1 MLALHGCAAPGLLVR
16 PERVAAIR
24 RLRVVSLGPVPLE
37 VPPGMASAWVAQLPK
52 PTIAAA
58 RGVLALSSILMLVDL
73 PEAQRRAAEG
83 GKAVSEQVRGSGIWS
98 PGMVLADEVV
108 RQLRDAGFQVAAPTE
123 RAVPGASIDV
133 YANDP
138 EAYMKGVREW
148 WDSSSSAVDHAAA
161 ELGDVDA
168 VVEVSLQYA
177 AFFAGALTL
186 ILRVK
191 LIDPASR
198 TVIGRARDYEYKD
211 VGKPEQALANE
222 AQQFKRIFGELSA
235 KLVGSALRELGL
247 RPA

>member
-1 MLALHGCAAPGLLVR
+1 MVRRRTMVMAAMGMAGLLGCAAPGMAVH

-37 VPPGMASAWVAQLPK
+37 VPPGMAGAWVAQMPK

-58 RGVLALSSILMLVDL
+58 RGVLALASILMLAEL

-83 GKAVSEQVRGSGIWS
+83 GKAVSEQVRAGGLWS
-98 PGMVLADEVV
+98 PGMVLADEMV
-108 RQLRDAGFQVAAPTE
+108 RQLRDTGLQVAAPAE
-123 RAVPGASIDV
+123 KAVPGASIDV

-148 WDSSSSAVDHAAA
+148 WDASTSSVDHAVTD
-161 ELGDVDA
+161 LGDADA
-168 VVEVSLQYA
+168 VLEVSLQYA
-177 AFFAGALTL
+177 AFFAGAMTL

-198 TVIGRARDYEYKD
+198 KVIGRARDY
-211 VGKPEQALANE
+211 
-222 AQQFKRIFGELSA
+222 
-235 KLVGSALRELGL
+235 
-247 RPA
+247 